1 MCGIAGVFGVRAP
14 EVVDRMLRVL
24 AHRGPDDQHR
34 VAGDGYT
41 LGARRLSIIDLSGG
55 RQPLPG
61 SDAARVWV
69 AQNGEVYNFQERRDE
84 LKRQGHVFQT
94 RCDTEVIA
102 HLYEAH
108 GAEFPRFM
116 EGMFAVSLW
125 DEKTRTGYLVR
136 DRSGK
141 KPLYYTVHDGA
152 LWYAS
157 EIKALLQV
165 PGIRREVNREALHH
179 YLSYKNVPS
188 PLTIFEGIHILP
200 PAHMLTWSEGRIAS
214 ITRYWR
220 LDWTPFEGDP
230 TEEELATE
238 LVRLLKQA
246 VRRRLVS
253 DVPIGFF
260 LSGGVDSSLS
270 TALAAEE
277 AGGRIRTFT
286 LTYGD
291 DSTTPG
297 KELDLKCARV
307 IAQQYGTDHLEERID
322 FSHFTEDLPGILS
335 HFDEPFGGVVSTYFL
350 SRLISKHVKVALSG
364 DGSDELFGSYLSH
377 RIAGPIAE
385 LVAARREG
393 REPGDLGHFADNRE
407 FLERIAEADE
417 ADWRYKLLVFNDEEK
432 TELLGPSAYSTK
444 EHLRQAF
451 RGLTARDPVNRI
463 LEMEFGTQLPD
474 QVLAFVDRLSMAH
487 SLEIRT
493 GFLDTDVM
501 EFAARIPGR
510 FKIHGTEV
518 KSVLKRAARGF
529 LPDMAIDRPKE
540 GFVMPVN
547 QWLNTWL
554 FDYAARALAPERL
567 QVHGFF
573 DAGYVGS
580 LLERFRAGE
589 TRFAN
594 KILNLLCFQVWHEI
608 YMEQRLP
615 VPLGDAARLLA
626 TESSDGRLVT
636 RSVGSVEVQAFEG
649 TLEPVAS

>member
-1 MCGIAGVFGVRAP
+1 
-14 EVVDRMLRVL
+14 MLRVM
-24 AHRGPDDQHR
+24 AHRGPDDQHL
-34 VAGDGYT
+34 VAGEGYT
-41 LGARRLSIIDLSGG
+41 LGARRLSIIDLEGG

-61 SDAARVWV
+61 SPASGGAARVWV
-69 AQNGEVYNFQERRDE
+69 AQNGEFYSFQERREE
-84 LKRQGHVFQT
+84 LRRLGHHFET

-102 HLYEAH
+102 HLYEQH
-108 GAEFPRFM
+108 GSDFPQRI
-116 EGMFAVSLW
+116 EGMFAISLW
-125 DEKTRTGYLVR
+125 DERSRQGFLVR

-141 KPLYYTVHDGA
+141 KPLYYTLHDGA

-165 PGIRREVNREALHH
+165 PGLRREVNLEALHH

-188 PLTIFEGIHILP
+188 PLTIFEGIHMLP
-200 PAHMLTWSEGRIAS
+200 PAHLLAWEEGRIAR
-214 ITRYWR
+214 IQRYWR
-220 LDWTPFEGDP
+220 LDWTPFDGDP

-286 LTYGD
+286 LTYD
-291 DSTTPG
+291 ADSTTPG

-322 FSHFTEDLPGILS
+322 FSRFTEDLPAILS

-377 RIAGPIAE
+377 RVAGPVAE
-385 LVAARREG
+385 VLAARREG
-393 REPGDLGHFADNRE
+393 REPRDLGHFAQQRDFVEN
-407 FLERIAEADE
+407 LAEEEDHA
-417 ADWRYKLLVFNDEEK
+417 WRYKLLVFSDEEK
-432 TELLGPSAYSTK
+432 AGLYSQAFRERMAGFSTG
-444 EHLRQAF
+444 EHLRRAF
-451 RGLTARDPVNRI
+451 QGLTAQDPTNRI
-463 LEMEFGTQLPD
+463 LEMEFATQLPD

-510 FKIHGTEV
+510 FKIHDQEV

-529 LPDMAIDRPKE
+529 IPDMAIDRPKE

-567 QVHGFF
+567 RVHGFF
-573 DAGYVGS
+573 DPAAVGS

-589 TRFAN
+589 TRLAN
-594 KILNLLCFQVWHEI
+594 RVLNLLCFQVWHEI

-626 TESSDGRLVT
+626 TESVGGELVT
-636 RSVGSVEVQAFEG
+636 TEVGSVQVQAFRPAPAG
-649 TLEPVAS
+649 TAG